1 MRVLIIF
8 AENASSFVSVV
19 AVCGQSG
26 LVVLQFGP
34 AENLAKNVSSG
45 GVSIIGNFRK
55 LFLSAKF

>member
-26 LVVLQFGP
+26 LVVRTVVQNSRFGRAIELHVHGCCPLTAVQF
-34 AENLAKNVSSG
+34 SH
-45 GVSIIGNFRK
+45 I
-55 LFLSAKF
+55 